1 MNDHQNAHFCCLYSY
16 KKRLCEYGVLF
27 AFYYLVVSFQFCEKA
42 LKKILNTVLLAS
54 VLGVALHVQTA
65 NAQVVY
71 CTSPGIP
78 VRCVARPVDV
88 GAPGVG
94 VRPGVGVGAPGVGV
108 APGVGAPGVGVAPG
122 VGAPGVGA
130 PGVGAAPGAGA
141 GRAGVGRGGVG
152 VDRDGAE
159 GPGAGPNRGGPAN
172 RGGAR

>member
-1 MNDHQNAHFCCLYSY
+1 MRAWGFVC
-16 KKRLCEYGVLF
+16 VL
-27 AFYYLVVSFQFCEKA
+27 LSRSIFQFFEKT
-42 LKKILNTVLLAS
+42 LKKILNTVLLTS
-54 VLGVALHVQTA
+54 VLSVALHVQTA
-65 NAQVVY
+65 SAQVVY

-78 VRCVARPVDV
+78 ARCVARPVDV

-94 VRPGVGVGAPGVGV
+94 VRPGVGVGAPGVGIGAPGVGV

-122 VGAPGVGA
+122 VGAHGVGA

-159 GPGAGPNRGGPAN
+159 GQGAGPNRGGPAN